1 MKSTILMF
9 FLFNILLINMS
20 QYETK
25 AVSKRELG
33 NAVDLKNI
41 LDDQLKNIGELRE
54 NYRRT
59 PKKSLKFNLTPKASE
74 MLARKL
80 QKKGNKL

>member
-1 MKSTILMF
+1 MKSIILMF
-9 FLFNILLINMS
+9 FLFSILLINMS

-25 AVSKRELG
+25 AVSKRELA
-33 NAVDLKNI
+33 NTVDLKNI

>member
-9 FLFNILLINMS
+9 FLFSILLINMS

>member
-9 FLFNILLINMS
+9 FLFSLILINLS

-25 AVSKRELG
+25 AVSKKELA

-41 LDDQLKNIGELRE
+41 LDSQLKNINELRE
-54 NYRRT
+54 QYRRV
-59 PKKSLKFNLTPKASE
+59 PKKSLKFNLTPRASE
-74 MLARKL
+74 MLERKL
-80 QKKGNKL
+80 KKKELKL